1 MPTKLTLRMEETLIK
16 KAKKHARDNGK
27 SLSQVVSEY
36 FSLMDQEKSGVNED
50 IPPLTKSLIGILRG
64 SKVDE
69 TDYLKHLEEKYR

>member
-1 MPTKLTLRMEETLIK
+1 MQTKLTLRLDETLIK

-36 FSLMDQEKSGVNED
+36 FSLMDQEKSGGKED

>member
-1 MPTKLTLRMEETLIK
+1 MQTKLTLRLDETLIK

-36 FSLMDQEKSGVNED
+36 FSLMDQEKSGVKED

-64 SKVDE
+64 SEVDE
-69 TDYLKHLEEKYR
+69 TDHRKTLEEKYH

>member
-1 MPTKLTLRMEETLIK
+1 MQTKLTLRLDETLIK

-36 FSLMDQEKSGVNED
+36 FSLLDQEKSGVKED
-50 IPPLTKSLIGILRG
+50 IPPLTKRLIGILDG

-69 TDYLKHLEEKYR
+69 KDYIKYLEEKYP

>member
-1 MPTKLTLRMEETLIK
+1 MEETLIK

-64 SKVDE
+64 SEVDE
-69 TDYLKHLEEKYR
+69 TDHRKTLEEKYH